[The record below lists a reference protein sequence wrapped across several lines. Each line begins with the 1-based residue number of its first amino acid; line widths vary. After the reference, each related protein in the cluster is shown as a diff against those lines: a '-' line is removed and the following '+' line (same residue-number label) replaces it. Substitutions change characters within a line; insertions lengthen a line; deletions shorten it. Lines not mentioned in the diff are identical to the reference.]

1 MQKKSKL
8 RRYLFKS
15 LKYLEL
21 EIYKPFMKKF
31 KTKKL
36 YEKSLQNYQVLKSFV
51 DARTLKP
58 ATGRL
63 RELQLEYCNFAKE
76 MCDFL
81 EKELD
86 IKPILFYGSL
96 LGAERHGGFIPWD
109 DDIDFGLIRDDY
121 EKLLNYIKENSVF
134 YDSTCNWG
142 ELVEQN
148 PNKLIG
154 IQNFDI
160 IKLLKGTDR
169 KNCVQIDF
177 FPFDFFKD
185 SFSFEEY
192 KEYHEYLK
200 ENLFFMK
207 KLSDKLAFV
216 RNEVNTFEQ
225 LAKQSNK
232 LFYGIDSRTLY
243 IPWQFNNATDFFSY
257 DDFYPL
263 KKIRFENTEFWAP
276 NNHVKLIEQSYG
288 KDWESVPNTVAC
300 NHGRV

>member
-1 MQKKSKL
+1 MQRNFRLKRL
-8 RRYLFKS
+8 IFKT

-21 EIYKPFMKKF
+21 DLYKPFMKRF
-31 KTKKL
+31 KIKKL
-36 YEKSLQNYQVLKSFV
+36 YEKSLQNYQVLKTYI

-63 RELQLEYCNFAKE
+63 RELQFEYCNFAKE

-109 DDIDFGLIRDDY
+109 DDIDFALIREDF
-121 EKLLNYIKENSVF
+121 EKLLNYIKKNTVF
-134 YDSTCNWG
+134 YESNCDWG
-142 ELVEQN
+142 NLVEKH

-154 IQNFDI
+154 IQNFDM
-160 IKLLKGTDR
+160 IKILRGTDR

-177 FPFDFFKD
+177 FSFDFFND
-185 SFSFEEY
+185 NYSFEDY
-192 KEYHEYLK
+192 KEYHEYLR

-207 KLSDKLAFV
+207 KHSDKQAFV
-216 RNEVNTFEQ
+216 RNEVQKFEQ
-225 LAKQSNK
+225 IAKRSNK
-232 LFYGIDSRTLY
+232 IFYGVDNRTIY
-243 IPWQFNNATDFFSY
+243 IPWQFNNATDFFNY

-263 KKIRFENTEFWAP
+263 KKIKFEGTEFWAP
-276 NNHVKLIEQSYG
+276 NNHIKLIEQSYG
-288 KDWESVPNTVAC
+288 KDWELIPNNVAC
-300 NHGRV
+300 NHGRI